1 LLPRIFVIL
10 CIALCLLLLL
20 AVGVAWAPD
29 RPVESLLPRW
39 APPPSAFLEIEG
51 LQAHVRD
58 EGPAGEPLPVLL
70 LHGTSSSLHTWD
82 GWAEVLARQ
91 RRVVRVDLPG
101 FGLTGPF
108 PHDDYDIPRYLDFLV
123 ALLDRLGI
131 ERVVVAGNSFGG
143 QLAWELAAE
152 VPERVAGLVLVD
164 AAGYPFTP
172 ESVPIGFR
180 IAGQRWLQ
188 PLTSI
193 LLPRAMVESSVRDV
207 YGDPSRVDPELVDR
221 YYELTLREGNRRA
234 LALRLAHAIP
244 TAERAARIATLT
256 QPTLI
261 LWGGSDR
268 LIPADHG
275 ERFTADIPWS
285 RLVLFP
291 DLGHVPHE
299 EAPDETLEPVL
310 FFLRGF

>member
-1 LLPRIFVIL
+1 MLPRIFAIL
-10 CIALCLLLLL
+10 CIALCVLLLL
-20 AVGVAWAPD
+20 AVGAAWAPD

-39 APPPSAFLEIEG
+39 APPPSAFLEIDG
-51 LQAHVRD
+51 LKVHVRD
-58 EGPAGEPLPVLL
+58 EGPADEPLPVLL

-108 PHDDYDIPRYLDFLV
+108 PHDDYDIPSYLDFLV
-123 ALLDRLGI
+123 ALLDRLDI

-172 ESVPIGFR
+172 ESVPIGFQ
-180 IAGQRWLQ
+180 IARQRWLR
-188 PLTSI
+188 PIISH
-193 LLPRAMVESSVRDV
+193 LLPRAMIESSVRNV
-207 YGDPSRVDPELVDR
+207 YGDPTRVDRELVDR
-221 YYELTLREGNRRA
+221 YYELTLRAGNRRA
-234 LALRLAHAIP
+234 LGLRMDHAIP
-244 TAERAARIATLT
+244 TAERAARIPTLI

-261 LWGGSDR
+261 LWGGRDR
-268 LIPADHG
+268 LIPAEYGNH
-275 ERFTADIPWS
+275 FAADIRWS

-291 DLGHVPHE
+291 DLGHVLHE